1 MFEAKSYTVTA
12 SSDHINGT
20 RHGTFVVEAL
30 PVDKPV
36 LNTLYEATGVDN
48 WEDNTNWLSHAPI
61 DDWHG
66 VDTDTGSDGRV
77 TVLEL
82 PSNSL
87 SGAIPTVVG
96 DLTGLEVLDL
106 SRNGLT
112 GEIPAALESLA
123 ALGTL
128 DLSGNGLTGE
138 IPSDLGDLT
147 ALTSLDLS
155 ANNLGGGI
163 PSDLGKLTNLQVLY
177 LASNNLDR
185 PIPAELGNLTNLT
198 ELDLS
203 GNRLSGWIPA
213 QLDKLAN
220 LQVLDLSGNR
230 LIGAIPEGLGNL
242 QHLDAVYLSENRLDS
257 GCIPASWRDL
267 RNHDLDDIDLPFC
280 DVALSALVVSPGE
293 LTPRFDPGVSEY
305 TAEVEDGQVTITP
318 ATSYGG
324 AFQLLDSEG
333 ESVPDA
339 DGALGGHQIAV
350 GSGDT
355 TIEIRVVSPDG
366 GDRHTYTV
374 RVVWAG
380 EPRVPAIA
388 AITPGASSLEVSW
401 GMPTDIRDD
410 YITSYDLRHIQSSA
424 PDKADSNWTM
434 LDVRSAEAHR
444 EGTARRHWV
453 RRAAA
458 GGDQRRGQPMV
469 RDRQRDS
476 DGGRVLDGGRGIRCG
491 QQPGPGGRLRGAAGG
506 AGHPGRYRE
515 PQLVAG
521 YPDHGVGRRH
531 RRRNAA
537 ARYRVGARPRAVVRV
552 DTARA
557 GQPAQSAVA
566 AALGEP
572 VDRVHS
578 PRVAGRGV

>member
-36 LNTLYEATGVDN
+36 LNTLYEATGGDN
-48 WEDNTNWLSHAPI
+48 WEDNTNWLSHAPL

-242 QHLDAVYLSENRLDS
+242 QHLDAVYLSENRLDR

-324 AFQLLDSEG
+324 AFQLLDGEG

-339 DGALGGHQIAV
+339 DGALGG
-350 GSGDT
+350 
-355 TIEIRVVSPDG
+355 
-366 GDRHTYTV
+366 DRHTYTV
-374 RVVWAG
+374 RVIWAG

-401 GMPTDIRDD
+401 GMPAHGHPGRLHHV
-410 YITSYDLRHIQSSA
+410 LRPSPYPKLGAGQGRQQLDNA
-424 PDKADSNWTM
+424 GRC
-434 LDVRSAEAHR
+434 LDVRSAESHR

-537 ARYRVGARPRAVVRV
+537 ARYRVGARPRAVGRV